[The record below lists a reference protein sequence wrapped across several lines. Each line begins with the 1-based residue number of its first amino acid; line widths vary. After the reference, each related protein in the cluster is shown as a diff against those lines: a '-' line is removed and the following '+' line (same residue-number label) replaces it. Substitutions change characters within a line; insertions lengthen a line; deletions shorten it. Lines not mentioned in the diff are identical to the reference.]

1 MEIRCEINEFNE
13 ISLYYD
19 ENDYPT
25 LFQPHWPNGDEWA
38 SREEAQAWADLYI
51 ASATIEEA
59 PYAPNGRGE
68 EGLPKPTAE
77 QIAAYKAEV
86 KAQEEAREVAR
97 QAARGNNS

>member
-59 PYAPNGRGE
+59 PYAPNARGE
-68 EGLPKPTAE
+68 AGVPKPTAE
-77 QIAAYKAEV
+77 QIAAYKAEI
-86 KAQEEAREVAR
+86 AELEAAGE
-97 QAARGNNS
+97 AARAAERQNQN